1 MLFRA
6 NLTKQDSLQGTQ
18 ASPATSTN
26 CPAASRIE
34 YVLLPQRAAECV
46 LLPQGAG
53 SAGLMRPCT
62 QHCFTNSPTNS
73 PSKTNPAEM
82 LQSPMSVAVGIECV
96 LCACALTRLNPN
108 LILASPMSV
117 AGGGSAT
124 EEEERKRRAGQK
136 RRFFLQ
142 QNGVAT

>member
-1 MLFRA
+1 
-6 NLTKQDSLQGTQ
+6 
-18 ASPATSTN
+18 
-26 CPAASRIE
+26 
-34 YVLLPQRAAECV
+34 
-46 LLPQGAG
+46 
-53 SAGLMRPCT
+53 
-62 QHCFTNSPTNS
+62 
-73 PSKTNPAEM
+73 
-82 LQSPMSVAVGIECV
+82 MSVAVGIECV